1 MNLKK
6 LSALIK
12 DRKKQNFFIYG
23 LGHAFNLL
31 SPLVIIPYIV
41 ALFGEDG
48 FAKVSLGFTM
58 ALFLMLVIDYAFD
71 VKGTK
76 QASENRDNKR
86 KLEELLSFTVFTKS
100 VIFIPVAVVVI
111 AGLYTIPFFAEER
124 MVFLLSL
131 VLVFSQVFNPIWFLQ
146 GIEQFTIAS
155 VLNIGSKTLYLV
167 LVYTL
172 VKGGNDYI
180 YVNFFLGISA
190 LLFNVGTLIYIKF
203 KYKFTAVKPDFKEVG
218 AVLKA
223 DFSFCASQ
231 LFLSVRQLSPVWL
244 ITYFSGYYVAG
255 QYKIIEQII
264 TLFRTAIQVFLR
276 YFYPSVCYKIAE
288 SVKQGFAFWK
298 KYSVFGFI
306 MVAASLSV
314 IFVFSDEVLM
324 FFNVSEETIITL
336 GTTFRIALLIPLLM
350 AVSLPLEQ
358 LMFIADKHTA
368 YIRTTMTVT
377 AVNVLAIVAV
387 LTSGYGIP
395 GIILSLIVAE
405 LLFILL
411 YFKNSYLHLSHKT
424 QQ

>member
-6 LSALIK
+6 LSVLVK

-31 SPLVIIPYIV
+31 SPLVIIPYII

-58 ALFLMLVIDYAFD
+58 ALFLMLIVDYAFD
-71 VKGTK
+71 IKGTK
-76 QASENRDNKR
+76 EAAENRDNKG

-100 VIFIPVAVVVI
+100 VIFIPVAAVVTLV
-111 AGLYTIPFFAEER
+111 LYTIPFFAEER
-124 MVFLLSL
+124 MLFLLSL
-131 VLVFSQVFNPIWFLQ
+131 ALVLAQVFNPIWFLQ

-155 VLNIGSKTLYLV
+155 VLNIGSKTLYLI

-180 YVNFFLGISA
+180 YINFFLGISA

-203 KYKFTAVKPDFKEVG
+203 KYRFTAVKPDLKEVG

-223 DFSFCASQ
+223 DFSFCTSQ
-231 LFLSVRQLSPVWL
+231 LFLSIRQLSPVWL
-244 ITYFSGYYVAG
+244 ITYFSGYYIAG

-276 YFYPSVCYKIAE
+276 YFYPSVCYKIA
-288 SVKQGFAFWK
+288 QGIREGFSFWK
-298 KYSVFGFI
+298 KYSAFGFI
-306 MVAASLSV
+306 MVAASLSI
-314 IFVFSDEVLM
+314 IFIFSDEVLM

-336 GTTFRIALLIPLLM
+336 GTIFKAALLIPLLM

-358 LMFIADKHTA
+358 LMFIADKHKA
-368 YIRTTMTVT
+368 YIRITMAVTVI
-377 AVNVLAIVAV
+377 NVVAMMAV
-387 LTSGYGIP
+387 LSLGYGIQ
-395 GIILSLIVAE
+395 GIILSLIVSD
-405 LLFILL
+405 LLLIML
-411 YFKNSYLHLSHKT
+411 YFKNSCLYLSNKT
-424 QQ
+424 K